1 MITQEEV
8 ILNGKT
14 FLHTYSDTYVLE
26 QVETG
31 VLYDEAYDII
41 PCVYTYVESEEE
53 LPIDEQVEKASYEN
67 VPLR

>member
-8 ILNGKT
+8 ILNSKT

-31 VLYDEAYDII
+31 ALYDEAYDII
-41 PCVYTYVESEEE
+41 PCIYTYVES
-53 LPIDEQVEKASYEN
+53 
-67 VPLR
+67 